1 MTDPVSSTEER
12 KNEHLSV
19 TLDRN
24 VEPNRNSFD
33 DVVLLHNAFPEID
46 LSEVDLS
53 CDFMGRTFAAP
64 IFISG
69 MTGGTEEAKKINQR
83 LAIAADQM
91 NIPMGVGS
99 QRAAIE
105 RPEVAHT
112 FQVRSVAP
120 DIFLVGN
127 LGLAQF
133 ITNTYG
139 PNEARRAVDM
149 IGADALALHI
159 NPSQEVAQPEGDTCW
174 KGGLEKIAQI
184 CTGVRI
190 PVIAKEVGAGISGEN
205 AKLLQ
210 EAGVAA
216 IDVSGLGGTSW
227 PLIESYRSEK
237 DLGITLSSW
246 GIPSCAALVESQR
259 MTSVPLI
266 ASGGIRS
273 GVDIAKALC
282 LGASMCGMALPFRT
296 AAETGSETAVERVR
310 KVIDELR
317 AAVFLTGSRNAEELR
332 TKSVL
337 ITGSTREW
345 LELRGIDV
353 TEYARR

>member
-1 MTDPVSSTEER
+1 M
-12 KNEHLSV
+12 
-19 TLDRN
+19 
-24 VEPNRNSFD
+24 
-33 DVVLLHNAFPEID
+33 
-46 LSEVDLS
+46 
-53 CDFMGRTFAAP
+53 
-64 IFISG
+64 
-69 MTGGTEEAKKINQR
+69 
-83 LAIAADQM
+83 
-91 NIPMGVGS
+91 
-99 QRAAIE
+99 
-105 RPEVAHT
+105 
-112 FQVRSVAP
+112 
-120 DIFLVGN
+120 
-127 LGLAQF
+127 
-133 ITNTYG
+133 
-139 PNEARRAVDM
+139 
-149 IGADALALHI
+149 
-159 NPSQEVAQPEGDTCW
+159 
-174 KGGLEKIAQI
+174 IAQI
-184 CTGVRI
+184 CTSVRI

-337 ITGSTREW
+337 ITGNTREW